1 MTQRLRQL
9 ESRVGCLLLE
19 RSTRRL
25 RLTEE
30 GRLLLDRS
38 RALLD
43 DLDDITGLLNLR
55 RNVISGNL
63 RIAAPLGFGRRFITP
78 LLAHFREQHPSV
90 QVSLT
95 LTDRPVAAEDGHW
108 DLIIHIG
115 ELKDSSMVM
124 VRLAANE
131 GFLVASPAYLA
142 ARGEPAEP
150 ADLLRHDCLALR
162 QNEEDV
168 TLWRFVDQQRR
179 TVPVRIAPVMSS
191 NDGEVVRTWAL
202 RGCGLVVRSEWDVA
216 DDLRSGRLVRVLPHL
231 RLPSADVV
239 VLLNKRGGRTARAST
254 FLGLLQD
261 SLKPVPWRQG
271 DALPK

>member
-1 MTQRLRQL
+1 
-9 ESRVGCLLLE
+9 
-19 RSTRRL
+19 
-25 RLTEE
+25 
-30 GRLLLDRS
+30 
-38 RALLD
+38 
-43 DLDDITGLLNLR
+43 
-55 RNVISGNL
+55 
-63 RIAAPLGFGRRFITP
+63 
-78 LLAHFREQHPSV
+78 
-90 QVSLT
+90 
-95 LTDRPVAAEDGHW
+95 
-108 DLIIHIG
+108 
-115 ELKDSSMVM
+115 
-124 VRLAANE
+124 
-131 GFLVASPAYLA
+131 
-142 ARGEPAEP
+142 
-150 ADLLRHDCLALR
+150 LRHDCLALR